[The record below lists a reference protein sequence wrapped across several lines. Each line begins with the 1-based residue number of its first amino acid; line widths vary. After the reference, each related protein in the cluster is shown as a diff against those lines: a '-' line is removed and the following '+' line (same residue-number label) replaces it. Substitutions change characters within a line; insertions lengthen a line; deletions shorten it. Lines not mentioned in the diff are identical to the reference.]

1 MIAALVVLAVQAA
14 APSSAD
20 APRFRGEGQMKIFD
34 MICGRVFPTRRGST
48 PLWQSSPARV
58 R

>member
-1 MIAALVVLAVQAA
+1 MIADLVVLAVQAA

-34 MICGRVFPTRRGST
+34 MICGRVFPD
-48 PLWQSSPARV
+48 
-58 R
+58 